1 MTQSKDT
8 FQAGAANIVKSEV
21 HQQASENRAVAS
33 PLTPNE
39 RLRCLQAALDVV
51 LDGVELMQVQ
61 VRLVADVG
69 IDNAEEICQ
78 RIRDNVEHYRRE
90 LLDGADFRAIVR
102 NARDRGQDLIVLSKE
117 LGVPIE
123 RIIDELDDGRR
134 QSVQL

>member
-21 HQQASENRAVAS
+21 RQQVSDGVATAS
-33 PLTPNE
+33 PLTPGE

-69 IDNAEEICQ
+69 TDTAEEICQ
-78 RIRDNVEHYRRE
+78 RIRENVEHYRRE
-90 LLDGADFRAIVR
+90 LLDGADFRTIVR
-102 NARDRGQDLIVLSKE
+102 DARDRGQDLIALSKE
-117 LGVPIE
+117 LGVPVQN
-123 RIIDELDDGRR
+123 IINELDDGRR